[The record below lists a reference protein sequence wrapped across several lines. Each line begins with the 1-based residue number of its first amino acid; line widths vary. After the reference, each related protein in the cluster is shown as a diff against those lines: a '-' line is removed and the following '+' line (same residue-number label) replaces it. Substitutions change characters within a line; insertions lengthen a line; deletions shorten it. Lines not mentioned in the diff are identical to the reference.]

1 MSELLLAALAGATV
15 WFTLGAVPRKDPA
28 VVGRIAAL
36 SGVVPRSGSNARPL
50 TAALGYLGRSYPGTA
65 TESNREL
72 LAAGGINGVP
82 VEVVRGVQLVLG
94 AAGFLGGLALG
105 PMAVVASPVGVL
117 VGYRIPRTYLGSR
130 GRRRKEEL
138 AAGLPDVVDLL
149 AVCSHAGLN
158 ISLSLKRVAARAP
171 GALGREIQ
179 RVVEEIELGVPRA
192 QALEN
197 LAARSGLPEMES
209 LVRVLLN
216 SERFGTQ
223 ISASLET
230 FSAEVRGRRKRSA
243 EEQARRAPVKILF
256 PLVFLILPAFILLTV
271 VPLLVSA
278 FESMDF

>member
-15 WFTLGAVPRKDPA
+15 WFA
-28 VVGRIAAL
+28 
-36 SGVVPRSGSNARPL
+36 L
-50 TAALGYLGRSYPGTA
+50 TALPRRDPVVAGRVALLTGTDSQTGRMRPVGALLGYIGRSYPGAA
-65 TESNREL
+65 TEANREL
-72 LAAGGINGVP
+72 LAAAGLGIGS
-82 VEVVRGVQLVLG
+82 VETVRGAQLALG
-94 AAGFLGGLALG
+94 AAGFVAGLATG
-105 PMAVVASPVGVL
+105 PMALVASPVGL
-117 VGYRIPRTYLGSR
+117 FVGYRIPRTFLVSR
-130 GRRRKEEL
+130 SKRRKEEM

-158 ISLSLKRVAARAP
+158 ISLSLKRVALRAP

-179 RVVEEIELGVPRA
+179 RVVEEVDLGVPRS

-197 LAARSGLPEMES
+197 FAARSGLPEIES
-209 LVRVLLN
+209 LVRVLVN
-216 SERFGTQ
+216 SERFGTR

-230 FSAEVRGRRKRSA
+230 FSADLRARRKRSA

>member
-1 MSELLLAALAGATV
+1 LSEFLLAALAGATV

-28 VVGRIAAL
+28 VVGRVAAL
-36 SGVVPRSGSNARPL
+36 SGVVSRSPGNGWPL
-50 TAALGYLGRSYPGTA
+50 TAALGYLGRSYPGTG
-65 TESNREL
+65 TEANREL
-72 LAAGGINGVP
+72 LAAGGITGVP
-82 VEVVRGVQLVLG
+82 VEVVRGLQLVLG

-105 PMAVVASPVGVL
+105 PMAIVASPVGVL
-117 VGYRIPRTYLGSR
+117 VGYRIPRTYLSSR
-130 GRRRKEEL
+130 SKRRKEEL

-171 GALGREIQ
+171 GALGREMQ
-179 RVVEEIELGVPRA
+179 RVVEEIELGVPRS
-192 QALEN
+192 QALES
-197 LAARSGLPEMES
+197 LAERSGLPEVES

-278 FESMDF
+278 FESMNI